1 MGAEGAGRGCAT
13 RTRIPG
19 PDAERLKHEAGAEMD
34 RIRIIGGQRLNGTI
48 PISGAKNATLPLM
61 IASLLTE
68 DTLILEKVPRLADV
82 IQLQRILGNHGV
94 DVMIAG
100 KRPGE
105 DPNQGRTIHISAKE
119 IVDTIAPYDLVSK
132 MRASF
137 WVVAPLLARMGEAKI
152 SMPGGCAIGTRPVDL
167 LIMAL
172 EKLGA
177 EIEIEGGYVIARA
190 RKGLR
195 GGEIVFPKVTVGG
208 THTAVMAAS
217 LANGTTV
224 IENAAC
230 EPEIGDVVE
239 CLNKMGARISGAGT
253 SRIVVEGVP
262 KLHGARHAVLPDR
275 IEAGTYAMAVA
286 MTGGDVILQNGR
298 PELLQAALDVLS
310 QTGAT
315 ITPTNEGIR
324 VVRNGAGLEPIE
336 VSTAPFPGFPTDLQ
350 AQLMALM
357 TCARGTSHI
366 TETIFENRFM
376 HVQELV
382 RLGAHIQL
390 NGDTATIEGV
400 DRLKGAPVMATDL
413 RASVSLVIAA
423 LAAEG
428 ETMVNR
434 VYHLDRGFER
444 LEDKLARCGAAIE
457 RISA

>member
-1 MGAEGAGRGCAT
+1 
-13 RTRIPG
+13 
-19 PDAERLKHEAGAEMD
+19 MD
-34 RIRIIGGQRLNGTI
+34 RIRIVGGQRLSGTI

-68 DTLILEKVPRLADV
+68 DTLILENVPRLADV

-100 KRPGE
+100 KRPGD
-105 DPNQGRTIHISAKE
+105 DPNQGRTIHISAKH
-119 IVDTIAPYDLVSK
+119 IVDTTAPYDLVSK

-137 WVVAPLLARMGEAKI
+137 WVVAPLLARMGEAKV

-172 EKLGA
+172 KALGA
-177 EIEIEGGYVIARA
+177 DIEIEGGYVIARA
-190 RKGLR
+190 KKGLR
-195 GGEIVFPKVTVGG
+195 GGEINFPKVTVGG
-208 THTAVMAAS
+208 THTALMAAS
-217 LANGTTV
+217 LANGTTI
-224 IENAAC
+224 IENAAR
-230 EPEIGDVVE
+230 EPEIGDVAD
-239 CLNKMGARISGAGT
+239 CLNKMGAKISGAGS
-253 SRIVVEGVP
+253 SRIVVEGVS
-262 KLHGARHAVLPDR
+262 KMHGARHAVLPDR
-275 IEAGTYAMAVA
+275 IETGTYAMAVA
-286 MTGGDVILQNGR
+286 MTGGDVVLQNTR
-298 PELLQAALDVLS
+298 PELLQAALNVLE

-315 ITPTNEGIR
+315 VTPTNEGIR
-324 VVRNGAGLEPIE
+324 IARNGPGLAPIE

-357 TCARGTSHI
+357 TCAKGTSHI

-376 HVQELV
+376 HVQELA
-382 RLGAHIQL
+382 RLGARIQL
-390 NGDTATIEGV
+390 DGETATIEGV

>member
-1 MGAEGAGRGCAT
+1 
-13 RTRIPG
+13 
-19 PDAERLKHEAGAEMD
+19 MD